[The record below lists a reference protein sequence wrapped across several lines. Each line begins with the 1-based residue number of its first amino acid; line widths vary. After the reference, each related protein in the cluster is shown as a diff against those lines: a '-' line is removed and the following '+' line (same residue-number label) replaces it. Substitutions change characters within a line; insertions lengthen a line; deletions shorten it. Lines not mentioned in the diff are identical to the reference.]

1 MLEQNILQVYLA
13 ESGSVIIASGIYEG
27 LSKPVEIQHVAI
39 SVDDLRNLAAAL
51 NELAE
56 ELS

>member
-13 ESGSVIIASGIYEG
+13 ESGEVIIASGQYQG
-27 LSKPVEIQHVAI
+27 LSKSVDVQHVAI
-39 SVDDLRNLAAAL
+39 SIEDLRKLAAVL
-51 NELAE
+51 NDLAK

>member
-13 ESGSVIIASGIYEG
+13 ESGEVIIASGIYQG
-27 LSKPVEIQHVAI
+27 LAKSVDIQHISV

-51 NELAE
+51 NELAS

>member
-13 ESGSVIIASGIYEG
+13 ESGEVIIASGIYQG
-27 LSKPVEIQHVAI
+27 LAKSVDIQHIAI

-51 NELAE
+51 NELAK
-56 ELS
+56 ELT

>member
-13 ESGSVIIASGIYEG
+13 ESGNVIIASGMYEG
-27 LSKPVEIQHVAI
+27 LGKSVDIQHIAV
-39 SVDDLRNLAAAL
+39 SVDDLSNLAAAL
-51 NELAE
+51 NELAN